1 VADDPVEELF
11 AVVDEEAAMG
21 GVCEFEVGLLM
32 DSVVGEVRR
41 GGCGL
46 AVGRL
51 RKRYLAGVG

>member
-21 GVCEFEVGLLM
+21 GVCEFEAGLLM
-32 DSVVGEVRR
+32 DSVVGEVS
-41 GGCGL
+41 GGGGR

-51 RKRYLAGVG
+51 RSVAT